1 MVECRKDAV
10 KHTCAIS
17 QAKYGPYVDPPDANL
32 SLDRLNLFSRIL
44 QPIDGGNEGPRAAMP
59 RTEHGRQERR
69 RRRRRMEAS
78 KRTSN
83 STPGA
88 KHITDEG
95 ETVEGDRQRTAV
107 FHIYNIF
114 QSSTAAAETCDDGDI
129 LTHEAQRAFEHWLTR
144 ISPAVRG
151 KI

>member
-1 MVECRKDAV
+1 
-10 KHTCAIS
+10 
-17 QAKYGPYVDPPDANL
+17 
-32 SLDRLNLFSRIL
+32 
-44 QPIDGGNEGPRAAMP
+44 
-59 RTEHGRQERR
+59 
-69 RRRRRMEAS
+69 MEAS

-83 STPGA
+83 SAPGA

-129 LTHEAQRAFEHWLTR
+129 LTHEAQRALEHVHWEVNKDLLCVVKSEGIPPPTNHFPGDH
-144 ISPAVRG
+144 SEFVFHPFVFGVRVRE
-151 KI
+151 